1 MIGKKLE
8 KAGFRVE
15 VDSSDEKIGY
25 KIRQAQLEKLPYMII
40 LGKNEVENN
49 NISVRA
55 RNGEKIDGILLD
67 EFISK
72 LNKEVEE
79 VLKK

>member
-1 MIGKKLE
+1 
-8 KAGFRVE
+8 
-15 VDSSDEKIGY
+15 
-25 KIRQAQLEKLPYMII
+25 MII

-49 NISVRA
+49 NISIRA

-67 EFISK
+67 EFILK

-79 VLKK
+79 VFKK